1 MSATEILL
9 VGSSN
14 TIEVRGLRDAISLS
28 YQNAATVTIT
38 LKDAAG
44 NNVSGETWPFTLSYV
59 ASSDGIYR
67 GTLAAALGIVA
78 GRTYYGHITAT
89 QGGSTRFWKKPFI
102 AMVGSE

>member
-14 TIEVRGLRDAISLS
+14 VVQLTGLRDALS
-28 YQNAATVTIT
+28 GAYQNAATVTLT

-44 NNVSGETWPFTLSYV
+44 VEVTGETWPFTLAYI
-59 ASSDGIYR
+59 ASSNGIYR
-67 GTLAAALGIVA
+67 GTLAAGIGIVA

-89 QGGSTRFWKKPFI
+89 QGGSTRFWKKPFL